1 MLDYCIWFKCSK
13 TKLCTVIFQLSFAY
27 LAFFGISCVHYA
39 GFPITTAMPKR
50 HFAIQRVHYPWAS
63 PGGAEEIFWGKVE
76 DSIREEHQWN
86 THFFKWFGVIQLKY
100 PNLFSMDV
108 AGSTGRSQRFIFWHI
123 GMIGG
128 PSISHENGHGTRLHG
143 HLLRKFHWKVSKMN
157 ESRMVLNITRPCWT
171 LEKFT
176 PKNHHKLVEEKCW
189 RLFIDFVCVGNWMVL
204 FFGGGKGVI
213 KVMVA
218 NSKAPCLADFSIHQS
233 QCKTKCWGTH
243 WIQRDKWRWEWRS
256 Q

>member
-1 MLDYCIWFKCSK
+1 
-13 TKLCTVIFQLSFAY
+13 
-27 LAFFGISCVHYA
+27 
-39 GFPITTAMPKR
+39 MPKK

-63 PGGAEEIFWGKVE
+63 PGGAEEIFWGEGRGFDPRGTIETPMK
-76 DSIREEHQWN
+76 HP
-86 THFFKWFGVIQLKY
+86 FFQMIWSHPIEISK
-100 PNLFSMDV
+100 
-108 AGSTGRSQRFIFWHI
+108 FIFHGCCRFNRKISKIHFLAYWHDRWL
-123 GMIGG
+123 GSP
-128 PSISHENGHGTRLHG
+128 PSISHENGHGTIPTTRQRCAFTVTFCANFIGRFRRWMSPGWHSISHASVG
-143 HLLRKFHWKVSKMN
+143 PWKS
-157 ESRMVLNITRPCWT
+157 SPQ
-171 LEKFT
+171 
-176 PKNHHKLVEEKCW
+176 KNHHKLVEEKCW